1 MRVTVTGAT
10 GLIGRALVA
19 ALRDRGDAVVAL
31 SRDPARA
38 RAVLGAAVE
47 VHRWADPELE
57 APPAP
62 ALEGSDAVVHLLGE
76 PIAQR
81 WTAAVKRRI
90 RDSRVLATRRL
101 VGALE
106 TVSLERRPGVLVSQS
121 AVGYYG
127 PRGDEELDES
137 APAGVDFLAD
147 VTAEWEA
154 AALEPQVARR
164 VVVTRTGVV
173 LSARGGALAQMLPPF
188 RLGLGGPVGGGR
200 QYVSWIHLEDV
211 VGALVHLLDDERAAG
226 PVNLTA
232 PAPVTNAELAR
243 ALGREL
249 RRPAVVPVPAL
260 ALRLLYGEMAMVVL
274 TGQRALPR
282 RLLEL
287 GYRFRYPE
295 LAGALRSVLG
305 HAR

>member
-200 QYVSWIHLEDV
+200 QYVSWIHLE
-211 VGALVHLLDDERAAG
+211 HLLDDERAAG